1 MAAELLEHLNV
12 EPEDLGEWR
21 GEGPVKELEEDKR
34 ISETEKSQLI
44 KARMGQG
51 IYRRSVDDGGL
62 ILSKEMP
69 EAVRLQ
75 WDVYQNSSPVPLS
88 AAQVQYLNHHRTVLL
103 RK

>member
-1 MAAELLEHLNV
+1 M
-12 EPEDLGEWR
+12 
-21 GEGPVKELEEDKR
+21 
-34 ISETEKSQLI
+34 IQ
-44 KARMGQG
+44 
-51 IYRRSVDDGGL
+51 RSVDDGGL